1 MENKSKKEHEHISYF
16 NPDVTSL
23 EQAHQDFS
31 NAMNKFNAGKRY
43 ENFNIF
49 LTKEAQE
56 YRDDGDGVTYVVWN
70 VAYNEDGE
78 EIGRDVVSYY
88 TLAATAIP
96 YEDRIRLEADEA
108 EVIGKEF
115 DIEICGISALEIKM
129 FAVDEQFQDVFYEFE
144 GEDLPISAWV
154 LRNIIDYANTLLDNM
169 IGFKA
174 LFLHSLPEAE
184 QFYYSNGFNPVEVN
198 MQPLYCVDSDYK
210 AMYLSLKGV
219 HMNYDK

>member
-1 MENKSKKEHEHISYF
+1 
-16 NPDVTSL
+16 
-23 EQAHQDFS
+23 
-31 NAMNKFNAGKRY
+31 
-43 ENFNIF
+43 
-49 LTKEAQE
+49 
-56 YRDDGDGVTYVVWN
+56 
-70 VAYNEDGE
+70 
-78 EIGRDVVSYY
+78 
-88 TLAATAIP
+88 
-96 YEDRIRLEADEA
+96 
-108 EVIGKEF
+108 
-115 DIEICGISALEIKM
+115 M

-198 MQPLYCVDSDYK
+198 MQPLHCVDSDYK